1 MLEEIG
7 LPSLKE
13 LMKQAVPSNILHNQ
27 KVLQSQAKVLG
38 ESSSEGTTLAY
49 LQSIADKN
57 QIFKN
62 YIGMGFNP
70 TVMPACILMNVYM
83 NPNWLTSYTPYQSEI
98 SQG

>member
-38 ESSSEGTTLAY
+38 ESSSEGSTLA
-49 LQSIADKN
+49 LSSIN
-57 QIFKN
+57 RR
-62 YIGMGFNP
+62 
-70 TVMPACILMNVYM
+70 
-83 NPNWLTSYTPYQSEI
+83 
-98 SQG
+98 

>member
-98 SQG
+98 G